1 MASRKPEQ
9 EGSLVGPGL
18 RVTGDVR
25 TRERFVVR
33 GSLDGNLHVDGAVEV
48 GEGGRVRGDVE
59 AQDVTVEGR
68 IDGNVNVADKVDL
81 RLTGR
86 IRGDIVAPRVA
97 MVEGSFF
104 RGRLT
109 TAAAAR
115 RARGEQ

>member
-1 MASRKPEQ
+1 MVAKKSDSA
-9 EGSLVGPGL
+9 GSVIGPGL

-25 TRERFVVR
+25 TSETLKVL
-33 GSLDGNLHVDGAVEV
+33 GALDGNVQVEGHVEV
-48 GEGGRVRGDVE
+48 GPGGRVRGDVN
-59 AQDVTVEGR
+59 AHSVAVDGK
-68 IDGNVNVADKVDL
+68 IDGNVVVEDKVDL

-109 TAAAAR
+109 TSGGAR
-115 RARGEQ
+115 RRGV